1 MSGEDGGSGGGGGGA
16 KDEMP
21 RVVTLEGEREEMYGC
36 IISSTQ
42 AVEAPGGELVVMCG
56 NGRDVQHYYPY
67 HIPGMKL

>member
-1 MSGEDGGSGGGGGGA
+1 MEAASGGGGGGA

-21 RVVTLEGEREEMYGC
+21 RVVTLEGERGDVYGC

-42 AVEAPGGELVVMCG
+42 AVVEAPGGELVVMCG
-56 NGRDVQHYYPY
+56 NGKDVQHYYPY